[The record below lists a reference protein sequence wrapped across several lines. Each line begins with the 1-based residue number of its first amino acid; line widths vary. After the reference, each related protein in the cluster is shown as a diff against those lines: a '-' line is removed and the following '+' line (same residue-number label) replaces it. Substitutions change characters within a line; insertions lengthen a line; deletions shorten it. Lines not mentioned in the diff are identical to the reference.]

1 MTLDQVVGST
11 TTNITQSYTF
21 QSQKTWLKPGKY
33 SVSWC
38 HAICPSIFDR
48 IFFLD
53 QLLFSLAKLVSLT
66 IGLKIITGLG
76 DYRLFLYPHYGKLGR
91 TSSSC
96 SSERKKDFWV
106 RNILPK
112 GLIGLLTKWPKKL
125 PTCSNFCPF
134 QKILLWANFDL
145 LKYISIYIF
154 VNENQKNYHG
164 GLILSWGVFC
174 IHVRFRVPTSASWRI
189 WYMKTWGKW
198 FNSTKDYQNLI
209 LSPLK
214 SVHDECCIIQGIVMT
229 KILGGE
235 RRRYVLAIKIS
246 EQLATIITCIVLNDP
261 HVISIL
267 NILYLIARH
276 FIEGWYVQI
285 VFVILCDAIIGRV
298 CSLPD
303 CVVIHSEGG
312 I

>member
-1 MTLDQVVGST
+1 MLGVNFGKKSKSAAVNKVNTPVSDPRPSCWVNYHQVVPTLLNHTHSNRKKHGWNQES
-11 TTNITQSYTF
+11 I
-21 QSQKTWLKPGKY
+21 LCHDVMP
-33 SVSWC
+33 SV
-38 HAICPSIFDR
+38 HQYLIEY
-48 IFFLD
+48 FFLD

-164 GLILSWGVFC
+164 TFFSLDASSCTMWATTSIIQMGDIFATTELQPSMNLAAIL
-174 IHVRFRVPTSASWRI
+174 
-189 WYMKTWGKW
+189 
-198 FNSTKDYQNLI
+198 QNL
-209 LSPLK
+209 
-214 SVHDECCIIQGIVMT
+214 HC
-229 KILGGE
+229 
-235 RRRYVLAIKIS
+235 
-246 EQLATIITCIVLNDP
+246 
-261 HVISIL
+261 H
-267 NILYLIARH
+267 
-276 FIEGWYVQI
+276 
-285 VFVILCDAIIGRV
+285 
-298 CSLPD
+298 
-303 CVVIHSEGG
+303 
-312 I
+312 